1 MSQKL
6 NILMS
11 HINGFH
17 NATINEFLMF
27 QKQAATLEFS
37 TLGASYRSTRL
48 SCKSSK
54 KLLWRLI
61 FANKPT
67 YSYPLIACESS
78 TRVITEVW
86 KQWILIVDKEEHLMV
101 VVLAYQLED
110 KAVHIFTKISIFD
123 VWLSPEH
130 ASVLML

>member
-11 HINGFH
+11 HINGFY

-54 KLLWRLI
+54 KLL
-61 FANKPT
+61 
-67 YSYPLIACESS
+67 
-78 TRVITEVW
+78 
-86 KQWILIVDKEEHLMV
+86 
-101 VVLAYQLED
+101 
-110 KAVHIFTKISIFD
+110 
-123 VWLSPEH
+123 
-130 ASVLML
+130 